1 MNCNDI
7 GEHLMDLASG
17 ASVGPQ
23 IESHVR
29 ACSDCTARLEGLRQ
43 TIALLDE
50 WTAPEPSP
58 YFNTRLQARLRE
70 PVSRHHWLDWFRKPA
85 LAAAM
90 AGLMVVGGT
99 LYTVKI
105 RPQPQAVVHP
115 GAAVQDL
122 LDLDKNQDLFANFD
136 VLDDI
141 QADGGSQALNP

>member
-1 MNCNDI
+1 MNCNEI
-7 GEHLMDLASG
+7 GEHLMDIASG
-17 ASVGPQ
+17 VSVGPQ

-29 ACSDCTARLEGLRQ
+29 DCSQCTTRLEDMRQ
-43 TIALLDE
+43 TMALLDQ

-70 PVSRHHWLDWFRKPA
+70 PVGQQRWLGWFRKPA

-90 AGLMVVGGT
+90 AGLMVIGGS
-99 LYTVKI
+99 LYTMSI

-122 LDLDKNQDLFANFD
+122 LDLDKNQDMFANFD
-136 VLDDI
+136 VLDDLDT
-141 QADGGSQALNP
+141 DGNSQTLNP